1 METSRSLCNCLLL
14 IDIVRL
20 KTTSMSN
27 PSDAPYGRPTYA
39 KITFLE
45 LFIGPCIDRPEVVD
59 ERPDYAAAPGFG
71 VLCWGY
77 VAPCASVLDGRG
89 AKLRGGEISSGLM
102 QILFLSLIFSFF
114 LFVFLFFFFL
124 LFPLPHFSSWP
135 FLSLLLAFFDFPFGL
150 FLFSFSDCKQPS
162 TFVWIFL

>member
-1 METSRSLCNCLLL
+1 MMDGDFQKPLQLLAAYRYCAFE
-14 IDIVRL
+14 DDVYV
-20 KTTSMSN
+20 N

-102 QILFLSLIFSFF
+102 QSFSIFD
-114 LFVFLFFFFL
+114 FFL
-124 LFPLPHFSSWP
+124 LPLRFPLFLPSPFSTSS
-135 FLSLLLAFFDFPFGL
+135 FFILAFFESPFSL
-150 FLFSFSDCKQPS
+150 F
-162 TFVWIFL
+162 